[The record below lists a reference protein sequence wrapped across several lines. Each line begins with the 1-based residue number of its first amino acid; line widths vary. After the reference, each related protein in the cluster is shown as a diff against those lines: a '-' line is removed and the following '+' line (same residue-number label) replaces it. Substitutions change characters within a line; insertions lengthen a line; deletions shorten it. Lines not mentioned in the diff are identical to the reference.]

1 MNKMKTAIGILLLV
15 VALGTVQI
23 NTYALHEQNQT
34 AQSQSITPNRPDQNA
49 PLVFSVPADHNENE
63 TTTTMTAEA
72 WKTCED
78 PILQISIECPTNWSM
93 IINEDVFMF
102 EPADVPGETRVI
114 NIPRIS
120 VEIENVFPIDTPD
133 DYMRQ
138 VVNEDRGSDTQIIGL
153 NETTVN
159 ERPAYRAHY
168 NDEYVTTLQYFLIDI
183 SDYTGYTLEYEVGND
198 VFAKYLLIFERM
210 ANSFEITK

>member
-1 MNKMKTAIGILLLV
+1 MNKTKTIIGILLLV
-15 VALGTVQI
+15 VASGTIQI

-34 AQSQSITPNRPDQNA
+34 AQSQSITPLPLVGAPPDQ
-49 PLVFSVPADHNENE
+49 NENE
-63 TTTTMTAEA
+63 TATTMTAEA

-93 IINEDVFMF
+93 DINEDGFVF
-102 EPADVPGETRVI
+102 EPADVPGETMVI
-114 NIPRIS
+114 DIPRVS

-138 VVNEDRGSDTQIIGL
+138 VVNEDRSSETQITGL

-159 ERPAYRAHY
+159 ERPAYRAQY
-168 NDEYVTTLQYFLIDI
+168 NDEYVTTLQYFLVDT

-198 VFAKYLLIFERM
+198 VFAKYLPIFERM